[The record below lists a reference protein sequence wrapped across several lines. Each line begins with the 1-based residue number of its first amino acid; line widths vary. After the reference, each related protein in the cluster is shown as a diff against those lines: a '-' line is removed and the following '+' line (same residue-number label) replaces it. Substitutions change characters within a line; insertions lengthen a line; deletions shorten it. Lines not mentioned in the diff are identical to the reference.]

1 MSKRKKGKARQVD
14 SEPPAPESPEGSDTD
29 EARPAKRKTSNARN
43 PSGRN
48 QYAPVPPLEEIAD
61 RLREYHANNP
71 RFKYKDY
78 IAAFMSDHGISIGRS
93 KLAEYL
99 TKLGL
104 STTSRGNHMPESEKT
119 QIILDELAKDPH
131 QTRGPRVVKEILEL
145 AGNKIGRDD
154 VSAVMHD
161 FEGDGFQKR
170 HPKRRKKIIRT
181 PLTSIG
187 PHEEW
192 SMDGHDKLNR
202 AGFGTYG
209 IRDKWGGKFLHYRV
223 LPSNRYAVVVGVVY
237 LECVKKHG
245 GIPVQGSSDRGSEVR
260 DAHAFQT
267 TLRLAAALAP
277 DLLDTVIP
285 AWMFLPSTRNI
296 TVESGW
302 RPLFYTWG
310 VNVLEFFESG
320 LNDGFF
326 EPGNIIHEQ
335 TSNWIWF
342 PAIQRKQPSHPQT
355 KNKIL
360 PSGGTPNEFCSNPTA
375 YGGKDC
381 LIPVDEDVIDQLLE
395 EARAEAHEHMRYAY
409 MALGEPEITLQNA
422 WTVFRAMVDQ
432 LAQM

>member
-1 MSKRKKGKARQVD
+1 MSKRKKK
-14 SEPPAPESPEGSDTD
+14 
-29 EARPAKRKTSNARN
+29 ARPAKWIMNRLRPNHLKARIRMKADPQN
-43 PSGRN
+43 GRRPMLETRRAEINTPPS
-48 QYAPVPPLEEIAD
+48 VTPLEEIAD

-99 TKLGL
+99 TELGL

-119 QIILDELAKDPH
+119 QIILDE
-131 QTRGPRVVKEILEL
+131 PRVVKAILDL
-145 AGNKIGRDD
+145 AGHKIG
-154 VSAVMHD
+154 
-161 FEGDGFQKR
+161 QYKR

-202 AGFGTYG
+202 AGFGTHG

-245 GIPVQGSSDRGSEVR
+245 GIPVQGSSNRGSEVR

-267 TLRLAAALAP
+267 TLRQHFAP

-310 VNVLEFFESG
+310 VNVLE
-320 LNDGFF
+320 
-326 EPGNIIHEQ
+326 Q

-342 PAIQRKQPSHPQT
+342 PAIQRSLDQFCEQNNHRIRKQ

-381 LIPVDEDVIDQLLE
+381 LILVDEDVIDQLLE
-395 EARAEAHEHMRYAY
+395 EARAEAHEHMRYVDDEFDVLAQEAY
-409 MALGEPEITLQNA
+409 MTLGEPEITLQNA

>member
-1 MSKRKKGKARQVD
+1 MSKRKKK
-14 SEPPAPESPEGSDTD
+14 
-29 EARPAKRKTSNARN
+29 ARPAKWIMNRLRPNHLKARIRMKPDPQN
-43 PSGRN
+43 GRRPMLETRRAEINTPPS
-48 QYAPVPPLEEIAD
+48 VTPLEEIAD

-78 IAAFMSDHGISIGRS
+78 IAAFMSDHGTSIGRS

-99 TKLGL
+99 TELGL

-119 QIILDELAKDPH
+119 QIILDE
-131 QTRGPRVVKEILEL
+131 PRVVKAILDL
-145 AGNKIGRDD
+145 AGNKIGQDD

-161 FEGDGFQKR
+161 FEGDGFKKC
-170 HPKRRKKIIRT
+170 HPKRRKKIIRI

-245 GIPVQGSSDRGSEVR
+245 GIPVQGSSNRGSEVR

-267 TLRLAAALAP
+267 TLRQHFAP

-285 AWMFLPSTRNI
+285 AWMFLPSMRNI

-310 VNVLEFFESG
+310 VNVLE
-320 LNDGFF
+320 
-326 EPGNIIHEQ
+326 Q

-342 PAIQRKQPSHPQT
+342 PAIQRSLDQFCEQNNHCIRKQ

-360 PSGGTPNEFCSNPTA
+360 PSGGTPNKFCSNPTA

-381 LIPVDEDVIDQLLE
+381 LILVDEDVIDQLLE
-395 EARAEAHEHMRYAY
+395 EACAEAHEHMRYVDDEFDVLAQEAY
-409 MALGEPEITLQNA
+409 MALEEPEITLQNA

>member
-14 SEPPAPESPEGSDTD
+14 NEPPAPESPEGSDTD

-78 IAAFMSDHGISIGRS
+78 IAAFLSDHGISIGRS
-93 KLAEYL
+93 KLAQYL
-99 TKLGL
+99 TELGL

-131 QTRGPRVVKEILEL
+131 QTRGPRVVKEILDL

-161 FEGDGFQKR
+161 FKGDGFKKR
-170 HPKRRKKIIRT
+170 HPKRKKIIRT

-209 IRDKWGGKFLHYRV
+209 IRDKWGGKFLHY
-223 LPSNRYAVVVGVVY
+223 LVY

-267 TLRLAAALAP
+267 TLR
-277 DLLDTVIP
+277 
-285 AWMFLPSTRNI
+285 TRNI

-342 PAIQRKQPSHPQT
+342 PAIQRSLDQFCDEQNNHRIRKQ
-355 KNKIL
+355 KNK
-360 PSGGTPNEFCSNPTA
+360 FFQ
-375 YGGKDC
+375 DC

-395 EARAEAHEHMRYAY
+395 EARAEAHEHMRYVDDEFDVLAQEAY

-432 LAQM
+432 LAQCNG